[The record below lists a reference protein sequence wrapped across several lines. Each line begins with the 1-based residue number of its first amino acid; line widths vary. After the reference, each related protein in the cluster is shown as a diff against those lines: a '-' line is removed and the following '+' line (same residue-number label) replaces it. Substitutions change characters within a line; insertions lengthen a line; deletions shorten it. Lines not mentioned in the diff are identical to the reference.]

1 MNSNWLDEI
10 RWNAQGLVPAI
21 AQEASSGKVL
31 MMAWMNRESLELT
44 ANSGKAIY
52 WSRSR
57 QSLWRKG
64 ESSGHEQIVREI
76 RTDCDN
82 DVILLQVEQKG
93 GIACHTGRHRCF
105 FQRLEN
111 DGWHTV
117 EPQLK
122 DPNTIYQ
129 L

>member
-1 MNSNWLDEI
+1 MDARWLDEI
-10 RWNAQGLVPAI
+10 KWNQQGLVPAI
-21 AQEASSGKVL
+21 AQEQSSGRVL
-31 MMAWMNRESLELT
+31 MVAWMNRESLALT
-44 ANSGKAIY
+44 VASGTAVY

-57 QSLWRKG
+57 QKLWRKG
-64 ESSGHEQIVREI
+64 ESSGHEQAVREI
-76 RTDCDN
+76 RMDCDN
-82 DVILLQVEQKG
+82 DVILLQVEQIG
-93 GIACHTGRHRCF
+93 GIACHTGRHSCF

-111 DGWHTV
+111 GSWRTV